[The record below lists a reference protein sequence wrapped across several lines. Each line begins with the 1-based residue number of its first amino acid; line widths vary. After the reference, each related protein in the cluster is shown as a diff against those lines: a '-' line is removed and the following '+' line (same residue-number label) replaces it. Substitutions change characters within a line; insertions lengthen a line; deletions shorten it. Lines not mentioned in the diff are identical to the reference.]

1 MQTVS
6 LFGQPELPDEIKKA
20 FVSGNSEQLA
30 LFFDRNVELML
41 LERGDVYSK
50 EQAQLIMKNFFAN
63 QVPESFTIESESRED
78 STNYALALFQTR
90 KTNYRVFI
98 AYRKLNKKTIVN
110 QMVISEV
117 QNE

>member
-1 MQTVS
+1 MQPVG
-6 LFGQPELPDEIKKA
+6 LFGQYKLPDEIKKA

-30 LFFDRNVELML
+30 VYFDRNVEIML

-63 QVPESFTIESESRED
+63 HVPQSFTIENESSED
-78 STNYALALFQTR
+78 STSYAIALFQTR
-90 KTNYRVFI
+90 KNNYRVFI
-98 AYRKLNKKTIVN
+98 AYRKLDKKTIVN